1 MWSLLC
7 WVTAW
12 AKFWRHDSAQLMRE
26 QEEICVADGVRKA
39 GKEGRVAGPA
49 LCGYE
54 PWRFFRL
61 RRAQADWCF
70 KQSLICRAEPPSE
83 IHLKGDT
90 WCCFVCVC
98 VCLLLIQKVNP
109 LPKVLCLSSGSV
121 YPRTEVFKLWPTGH
135 IWSPTCFINKE
146 HSFVISL
153 CSPLWLI
160 SKWSWVVA
168 I

>member
-1 MWSLLC
+1 M
-7 WVTAW
+7 TAW

-121 YPRTEVFKLWPTGH
+121 YPRTEVFKL
-135 IWSPTCFINKE
+135 
-146 HSFVISL
+146 
-153 CSPLWLI
+153 
-160 SKWSWVVA
+160 
-168 I
+168 

>member
-1 MWSLLC
+1 MGSLLC

-26 QEEICVADGVRKA
+26 QEEICVAVGVRKA

-98 VCLLLIQKVNP
+98 VCVFYWFRKLIHFLKFFA
-109 LPKVLCLSSGSV
+109 
-121 YPRTEVFKLWPTGH
+121 YPQEVFTLEQRSSNYDPLAISGLPPVLSIKNTVSSFLCALHCG
-135 IWSPTCFINKE
+135 WSQSGVE
-146 HSFVISL
+146 
-153 CSPLWLI
+153 
-160 SKWSWVVA
+160 
-168 I
+168 